1 MSVSYAWRT
10 SQGRSICSA
19 RARPRASCRPMT
31 ISALSIVKRPAPHC
45 AKPAVSE
52 SGFRLAAIT
61 RLTEAI
67 LAHIQS
73 VYTTANRSQRCFR
86 VSSDGGQ
93 QWYGP
98 ALDAYS
104 CDHHDR
110 KIRPAVRKATFR
122 ANSIQVDRSQLCMPE
137 GSNLNET
144 SLGTVLPLTTE
155 RVARKR
161 ITKPPDLEL
170 VEHGKPLER
179 CVRPMRS
186 REYLLGLTT
195 Q

>member
-1 MSVSYAWRT
+1 
-10 SQGRSICSA
+10 
-19 RARPRASCRPMT
+19 MT
-31 ISALSIVKRPAPHC
+31 ISALSV
-45 AKPAVSE
+45 AVVR
-52 SGFRLAAIT
+52 GIT
-61 RLTEAI
+61 RLN
-67 LAHIQS
+67 LAYESKSRAANKESPDPHCVDKGFQNLVKAVEGTRPESSITHDFP
-73 VYTTANRSQRCFR
+73 VYTTSQSRSQRCFR

-179 CVRPMRS
+179 CVRPMKS